1 MEGKTLHCFVRSEPG
16 KGIVRSPRNGRSDYD
31 VGVALGPMRVSPS
44 GLTKKQHKKSDVI
57 D

>member
-44 GLTKKQHKKSDVI
+44 GLTKEQHKTSDVI